1 MRKCLALSMALVLSM
16 IATSAFADFEED
28 VMGRTVKVG
37 DPINFCE
44 EIVPETQWYVIKT
57 LYSGQSAPA
66 YFWAPSGYVYTSY
79 NGIED
84 VQDGMDPTTI
94 DDILLHFIPVSVSGS
109 KYDTYYIQFA
119 NEKYIEV
126 YVYDIVTYKYCYTT
140 TNVLL
145 ASAFNVY
152 NTGNTAGHFGFYTAD
167 AYGTNASLYSW
178 GGCDSDVYPWQ
189 AGGAVS
195 RLNSPYDF
203 AIIPID
209 LVLPE
214 MDEHELALYECQT
227 DYSKYIR
234 YVGTFEAGT
243 EPGTYGVDE
252 VAAFEA
258 AVAAAAACD
267 SEDTDALTVEQL
279 TKWKEDMESTYQA
292 VLDSY
297 KAQVTP
303 DDGYYYI
310 KMVGYD
316 LVGLDPAMWAY
327 TDSTSTCYAECSD
340 WQPTAYFLW
349 KLTNKGGTDYDVR
362 NMTNNATFNYVNYW
376 QKITMS
382 EEGDVLVDFDYV
394 ETNSDGEYIVK
405 IRQNT
410 ADPEGDTFFW
420 SPSISTS
427 TPKVGISGWYSNYGG
442 AQWKL
447 VAVSDEDAQAI
458 IDSFDYDQF
467 NRYVSTIQINYDA
480 TAMME
485 IAYDGGSATSQAVAM
500 GDIYSELESQLAL
513 ALAEGENITEETYNA
528 LLAAYNAFLA
538 VYVDPTEMRSLLS
551 TATDLANGVVIGTN
565 PGWWTSTSPADEIK
579 VTVENATAYDAAGV
593 YTAEQT
599 ANYIETLESQIEAL
613 NDAAIKVQPNKWYE
627 IRHSTEEEA
636 TEHGWGNYGSGTDEY
651 PAMNGKYISVC
662 ELTSDTDGTY
672 YVESLTNSDAEEP
685 FLNHSLYFQAKEDMQ
700 YEDFAKFRFINVGD
714 SAYMIQNKATG
725 LFLRSMATVYEDV
738 VLSPHPSLFVIT
750 PQGYGESAFA
760 AETVE
765 GTSHS
770 YLYGW
775 YNRSCLSTWTTH
787 RAGSDGAFY
796 IEDIDETIPD
806 DYEAKFNMSAVIG
819 KVYTFCYPV
828 PVTAVD
834 GDVYGAEVEG
844 TTVTLSKLDDN
855 TAQAGEPFIYM
866 DGIPEDYDETQEE
879 EMVAF
884 ILGTEVAR
892 EPLTSGSLVGNYYDS
907 NVGPGN
913 ALAQDNGFW
922 VITNGL
928 QYLEANTAYLT
939 GLESTDDLTIVISE
953 EEFDS
958 VDQAIATVSKENGNI
973 YSIDG
978 KFIGKGNLHSVR
990 SLARGIYIVNGV
1002 KVVVK

>member
-1 MRKCLALSMALVLSM
+1 
-16 IATSAFADFEED
+16 
-28 VMGRTVKVG
+28 
-37 DPINFCE
+37 
-44 EIVPETQWYVIKT
+44 
-57 LYSGQSAPA
+57 
-66 YFWAPSGYVYTSY
+66 
-79 NGIED
+79 
-84 VQDGMDPTTI
+84 
-94 DDILLHFIPVSVSGS
+94 
-109 KYDTYYIQFA
+109 
-119 NEKYIEV
+119 
-126 YVYDIVTYKYCYTT
+126 
-140 TNVLL
+140 
-145 ASAFNVY
+145 
-152 NTGNTAGHFGFYTAD
+152 
-167 AYGTNASLYSW
+167 
-178 GGCDSDVYPWQ
+178 
-189 AGGAVS
+189 
-195 RLNSPYDF
+195 
-203 AIIPID
+203 
-209 LVLPE
+209 
-214 MDEHELALYECQT
+214 
-227 DYSKYIR
+227 
-234 YVGTFEAGT
+234 
-243 EPGTYGVDE
+243 YGVDE

-292 VLDSY
+292 VMDSY

-310 KMVGYD
+310 KLGGYD
-316 LVGLDPAMWAY
+316 FTSVDAAMWAY
-327 TDSTSTCYAECSD
+327 TDSTNTCYAAWGDC
-340 WQPTAYFLW
+340 QANAYFLW

-362 NMTNNATFNYVNYW
+362 NLTNNSTFNDINFYN
-376 QKITMS
+376 KITMS
-382 EEGDVLVDFDYV
+382 EESDVLVDFDYL
-394 ETNSDGEYIVK
+394 ETNSDGEYLVK
-405 IRQNT
+405 IRQST
-410 ADPEGDTFFW
+410 ADADGDTFFW
-420 SPSISTS
+420 ASSTS
-427 TPKVGISGWYSNYGG
+427 SGSGTSGWVFGWYSIYDNG
-442 AQWKL
+442 AEWKL
-447 VAVSDEDAQAI
+447 VPVSDEDAQAI

-467 NRYVSTIQINYDA
+467 NRYISTIQINYDA

-500 GDIYSELESQLAL
+500 GDIYSELESQLTL

-528 LLAAYNAFLA
+528 LVAAYDAFLA

-593 YTAEQT
+593 YTVEET

-636 TEHGWGNYGSGTDEY
+636 TEHGWSNYGSGTDEY

-662 ELTSDTDGTY
+662 EITSDADGVY
-672 YVESLTNSDAEEP
+672 SMESLTSGDAEEP
-685 FLNHSLYFQAKEDMQ
+685 FLNHNLYFQAKEDMQ

-725 LFLRSMATVYEDV
+725 LFLKSTGTEYEDV

-750 PQGYGESAFA
+750 PQGYGESIFA

-765 GTSHS
+765 GVSHL

-775 YNRSCLSTWTTH
+775 YNQARLITWTSH
-787 RAGSDGAFY
+787 YAGGDGAFY

-834 GDVYGAEVEG
+834 GDMYGAEVEG
-844 TTVTLSKLDDN
+844 TTVTLSKLDGN

-866 DGIPEDYDETQEE
+866 DGIPEDYDETQDE

-884 ILGTEVAR
+884 TLGTEVAS

-939 GLESTDDLTIVISE
+939 GLESTDDLTIVISDE
-953 EEFDS
+953 AFDS